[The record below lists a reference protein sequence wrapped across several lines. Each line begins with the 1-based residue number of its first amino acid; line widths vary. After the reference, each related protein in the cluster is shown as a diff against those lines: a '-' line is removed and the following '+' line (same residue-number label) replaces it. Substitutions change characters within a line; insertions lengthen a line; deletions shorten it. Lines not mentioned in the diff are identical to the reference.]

1 MTSTAANY
9 VKDQYQDEETLFH
22 ENLLLVKRI
31 ANQIGVRL
39 PPGKSIEDLIQVG
52 MIGLLEAARA
62 YDASL
67 GASFKSY
74 ATIRIRGSIMDE
86 LRRQSWVP
94 RSVQQ
99 KSKQLSEAIKRVENK
114 HGRAA
119 KDREIAE
126 ELNESVEEYSSTLEA
141 VAGITIFSVDDEN
154 YFEQAVS
161 REKSPLGSLFDD
173 SLKEELSEVIGRLPD
188 QEKMVVALYYEQE
201 LNLREI
207 GEVLDVSES
216 RVCQIHSQAIGRIR
230 SRMSEWIEP

>member
-1 MTSTAANY
+1 MTSTAASY
-9 VKDQYQDEETLFH
+9 LKEQYQDEESLFH
-22 ENLLLVKRI
+22 EHLFLVKRI

-39 PPGKSIEDLIQVG
+39 PPGKSIEDLAQVG

-62 YDASL
+62 YDSTL

-99 KSKQLSEAIKRVENK
+99 KSKRLSEAIKRVESK
-114 HGRAA
+114 QGRAA
-119 KDREIAE
+119 TDREIAE
-126 ELNESVEEYSSTLEA
+126 ELNETTEEYCSTLEA
-141 VAGITIFSVDDEN
+141 VAGITVFSVDDEN

-161 REKSPLGSLFDD
+161 KEKSPLSNLFDD
-173 SLKEELSEVIGRLPD
+173 SLKEQLAEVIGSLPD
-188 QEKMVVALYYEQE
+188 QEKMVVTLYYEQE

-216 RVCQIHSQAIGRIR
+216 RVCQIHSQAISRIR
-230 SRMSEWIEP
+230 SRMAEWIDP